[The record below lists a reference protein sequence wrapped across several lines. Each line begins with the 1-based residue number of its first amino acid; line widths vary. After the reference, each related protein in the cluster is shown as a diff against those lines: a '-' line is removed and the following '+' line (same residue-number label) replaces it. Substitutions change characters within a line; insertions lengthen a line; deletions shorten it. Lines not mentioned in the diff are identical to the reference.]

1 MKKLLILGGTY
12 FIGRKLVETVLEY
25 NEYEVYLLNRESRK
39 TFENSRVI
47 SIIADRE
54 DPVQMRAALK
64 KYKFDYIID
73 ISGLNKKHVDILF
86 DAVNTTQLRKMVFLS
101 SSSVY
106 RDTADGIV
114 KDEAAALGKN
124 VFWGAY
130 GTDKIEA
137 EKQYRFYAEKY
148 GIECSIV
155 RPPYVYGEYNYA
167 RRESFVFDHIL
178 SGKPIIVPGKNNLI
192 QFIYVGDLAEILL
205 ALLKTDGNRVEIYN
219 VGNTVGVTML
229 EWLILCGYVVKRK
242 PRIYAYTENEFN
254 GKEYFPFHD
263 YDNVLDCSKIKKIMQ
278 DETDFIQGLKA
289 AYHWYEEN
297 KGQIVFN
304 PKMTETERYILTKKN
319 DSIRIQ

>member
-12 FIGRKLVETVLEY
+12 FIGRKLVETVLDH
-25 NEYEVYLLNRESRK
+25 NEYEVYLLNRGSREI
-39 TFENSRVI
+39 FDDERVI

-54 DPVQMRAALK
+54 DPVQMRAALE
-64 KYKFDYIID
+64 KYAFDYIID

-86 DAVNTTQLRKMVFLS
+86 DTVNTTQLRKVVFLS

-106 RDTADGIV
+106 CDTADGMV
-114 KDEAAALGKN
+114 KDEAATLGEN
-124 VFWGAY
+124 AFWGAY
-130 GTDKIEA
+130 GTDKIDA

-178 SGKPIIVPGKNNLI
+178 NGKPMIVPGKNNII
-192 QFIYVGDLAEILL
+192 QFIYVGDLAETLL
-205 ALLKTDGNRVEIYN
+205 ALLKTSGNRVEIYN

-229 EWLILCGYVVKRK
+229 EWVILCGYVVKRK
-242 PRIYAYTENEFN
+242 PQIYAYTGNEFN
-254 GKEYFPFHD
+254 GKDYFPFHD
-263 YDNVLDCSKIKKIMQ
+263 YDNVLDCSKIKTIMHE
-278 DETDFIQGLKA
+278 ETDFIQGLEA
-289 AYHWYEEN
+289 AYHWYEKN

-304 PKMTETERYILTKKN
+304 PKMRETELYILTKNN

>member
-12 FIGRKLVETVLEY
+12 FVGRKLVETVLEN
-25 NEYEVYLLNRESRK
+25 NEYDVYILNRGSRK
-39 TFENSRVI
+39 IFGDARVTY
-47 SIIADRE
+47 IIADRE
-54 DPVQMRAALK
+54 DPIQMKTALK
-64 KYKFDYIID
+64 KYEFDYIID
-73 ISGLNKKHVDILF
+73 ISCLNKKHVDILF
-86 DAVNTTQLRKMVFLS
+86 DAVNTTQLRKAVFLS

-114 KDEAAALGKN
+114 KDESATLGEN

-130 GTDKIEA
+130 GTDKIKA

-148 GIECSIV
+148 DIECSIV

-178 SGKPIIVPGKNNLI
+178 NEKPLILPSKNNLI
-192 QFIYVGDLAEILL
+192 QFIYVGDLAKILL
-205 ALLKTDGNRVEIYN
+205 ALLKSGGNRVEIYN
-219 VGNTVGVTML
+219 VGNAESVTML
-229 EWLILCGYVVKRK
+229 EWLILCGYVVKKK
-242 PRIYAYTENEFN
+242 PKIYVYTENEFN
-254 GKEYFPFHD
+254 GKAYFPFHD

-278 DETDFIQGLKA
+278 DETDFIQGLEA

-304 PKMTETERYILTKKN
+304 PKTTETEKYILSKK
-319 DSIRIQ
+319 DACIRIQ